1 MQKSADS
8 WRDWV
13 CLFSV
18 LPSRCPVSPTV
29 SLCLF
34 TDTNAYSTCLPCLS
48 SGCPIS
54 LSALLSLQLGT
65 CTIILTSRG
74 LLPAPNTLLP
84 SVSLVVSSPVS
95 RTRGLTPTTVCLSRC
110 QYDGLLCCALKN
122 SCAIVNPT
130 LWLRADLRSKSQ
142 RAARLQWFP
151 PSHGCVESD
160 RSFIRV
166 WA

>member
-1 MQKSADS
+1 MQKSAHS

-18 LPSRCPVSPTV
+18 LPSHCPVSPTV
-29 SLCLF
+29 SLSLCLF

-95 RTRGLTPTTVCLSRC
+95 RTRGLTSTTVCLSWC
-110 QYDGLLCCALKN
+110 QYDGLLCCALKTAVPL
-122 SCAIVNPT
+122 STPPCGYAQICARNHSVLYVSSDFPRHTVVLNLT
-130 LWLRADLRSKSQ
+130 DLS
-142 RAARLQWFP
+142 
-151 PSHGCVESD
+151 
-160 RSFIRV
+160 
-166 WA
+166 